1 MDYWFDGYQ
10 YYDGAMLVRD
20 EVPYDPA
27 DPLTAPFEAAMS
39 LADPRVSTYVVV
51 VDRDEIDRTASGIPS
66 THPWDILLDAN
77 GNPTGDSLPERP
89 RKHTGRRALTP
100 YWGQY
105 P

>member
-1 MDYWFDGYQ
+1 MT
-10 YYDGAMLVRD
+10 
-20 EVPYDPA
+20 VPCWCATKCHTIPA

-77 GNPTGDSLPERP
+77 GNPTGDS
-89 RKHTGRRALTP
+89 TGTP
-100 YWGQY
+100 AQEYWQGRIDEILGEY